1 MLFSFL
7 KYLQST
13 RYFTLPNSNGK
24 YIYPIVSEIPDDLLY
39 YLKVDKEYSSIR
51 ARTYDLSYQAIEKG
65 YIGEVKRIEFIEDI
79 PIVDEYRF
87 VKKYFS
93 TFWYCYIFFIL
104 SLIHI

>member
-7 KYLQST
+7 KYLQPT

-24 YIYPIVSEIPDDLLY
+24 FIYPIVSEIPDDILS

-65 YIGEVKRIEFIEDI
+65 YIGEVKRIEFIDF
-79 PIVDEYRF
+79 Y
-87 VKKYFS
+87 
-93 TFWYCYIFFIL
+93 TQ
-104 SLIHI
+104 